1 MLDSNT
7 LNILIVDDNKNNL
20 FTLQTLIEEHIK
32 ANIIKAESGEDA
44 LQILLQEQ
52 IDLIILDVQMP
63 VMDGFETAQMIRS
76 RKKTQHIPIVFLTA
90 AYKSEQFKQK
100 GFEIGAADYLTK
112 PIDANQLINRIQS
125 YLRFIFQER
134 KHHQQLEQKVRE
146 RTAELLES
154 NRKLQAEIIERQQIE
169 AELQQARDQLELRVQ
184 ERTAEL
190 TQTNQQ
196 LHHEINERKQIEIA
210 LQQAKETAEAAQ
222 KVAEKANL
230 AKSQFLANMSHELR
244 TPLNAIIGYS
254 EMLREEAED
263 TGQEDFI
270 PDLKKISAAGNHL
283 LGLINDVLDLSKIEA
298 GKMDLY
304 LENFDLNHVV
314 NEVLSTVQPLIKQ
327 KNNIL
332 ETRCDEALGN
342 IYADMTKF
350 RQILF
355 NLLSNAA
362 KFTEEGLLC
371 ISINRFQQ
379 ENEEWIQIC
388 VTDDGIGMTPEQ
400 QKKLFQP
407 FTQADYST
415 TRKYGGTGL
424 GLAITKEFVE
434 MMGGTIHIVSE
445 FGHGSMF
452 TIMLPVLVTPLEIQR
467 EVELLL
473 KADGIILVIDD
484 DSAVRDLFKNK
495 LTKMG
500 YAVAVAASG
509 KEGLRLAKKLRPDAI
524 ILDVKMPGIDGW
536 NVLSTLKSNSLLAD
550 IPVIIAS
557 VEEERQK
564 GIALGATE
572 YLLKPVEHQQLV
584 NVLNKYH
591 IGEEKPNLV
600 MIVEDEQVTREL
612 MAESLKNQGWRVFK
626 AENGKV
632 ALEHLDNKKP
642 VLILLDLSMPIMDG
656 FEFLTR
662 LRANDKWSSI
672 PVIILTAT
680 HLTAEEQARLQNSH
694 VESIFQKEAYNEDEL
709 LLKFHQIISDD
720 QRDKEQK
727 RQSQDNQDRF
737 F

>member
-1 MLDSNT
+1 MLNTDT

-20 FTLQTLIEEHIK
+20 FTLHTLIKEHIK
-32 ANIIKAESGEDA
+32 ANIIEAESGEDA

-125 YLRFIFQER
+125 YLRFIYQER
-134 KHHQQLEQKVRE
+134 QHHQQLEQKVRE

-154 NRKLQAEIIERQQIE
+154 NSKLQAEIIERQQIE
-169 AELQQARDQLELRVQ
+169 AQLQQARDELELRVQ
-184 ERTAEL
+184 QRTAEL

-210 LQQAKETAEAAQ
+210 LQQAKETAETAQ
-222 KVAEKANL
+222 KVAETANL

-254 EMLREEAED
+254 EMLKEEAED
-263 TGQEDFI
+263 IGQEDFI

-298 GKMDLY
+298 GKMDLH
-304 LENFDLNHVV
+304 LEHFDLNHVI

-327 KNNIL
+327 KNNTL
-332 ETRCDEALGN
+332 ESRSDDVLGN

-362 KFTEEGLLC
+362 KFTEEGLIC
-371 ISINRFQQ
+371 ISINRFQE
-379 ENEEWIQIC
+379 ENEEWIRIC

-434 MMGGTIHIVSE
+434 MMGGTIHLISE

-452 TIMLPVLVTPLEIQR
+452 TIMLPILVTPLEIRRQ
-467 EVELLL
+467 VELLL
-473 KADGIILVIDD
+473 KADGIILIIDD
-484 DSAVRDLFKNK
+484 DSVVRDLLKNK
-495 LTKMG
+495 LTNMG

-550 IPVIIAS
+550 IPVIMAS

-564 GIALGATE
+564 GIALGAAE

-591 IGEEKPNLV
+591 LGEEKPNLV
-600 MIVEDEQVTREL
+600 MIVEDETVTREL
-612 MAESLKNQGWRVFK
+612 MAETVKNQGWRVFK

-642 VLILLDLSMPIMDG
+642 TLILLDLSMPIMDG

-662 LRANDKWSSI
+662 LRANDKWASI

-694 VESIFQKEAYNEDEL
+694 VESIFQKEAYNQDEL
-709 LLKFHQIISDD
+709 LLKFHQIINDYQYD
-720 QRDKEQK
+720 K
-727 RQSQDNQDRF
+727 RQT
-737 F
+737 